1 MRASTEDYDN
11 FMRSQP
17 APGLLVAGY
26 TAGTI
31 LFACLEPPP
40 DYIIRQHHLHHDHLT
55 RVGAA
60 RVFMVLALV
69 TLEYSTS
76 PFVF

>member
-11 FMRSQP
+11 FMRSPP

-40 DYIIRQHHLHHDHLT
+40 DYIIR
-55 RVGAA
+55 
-60 RVFMVLALV
+60 
-69 TLEYSTS
+69 
-76 PFVF
+76 